1 MTNNENDVDIDPQE
15 EFDREPVEKASL
27 KETWDSNPML
37 KIAAVI
43 IGIAVIGGLYYTF
56 AGGEEKNNHS
66 VVATPST
73 AAKNIPGQNQVDTEY
88 KQKIEEVNKK
98 NAADASHTGT
108 SSMPIPLGTGS
119 DTGLTV
125 PPAPAAQTAD
135 PLAEWRDR
143 AEKRR
148 QQIETSAPPPEENE
162 APPEVVPVVTPIRP
176 QPQQKMDPNAAK
188 LLAEQMRAII
198 LSQVPKQA
206 SRIRVTTKLS
216 AYDAKLVSD
225 KEKATAAATNAAGSA
240 AGTDLSGKSVSA
252 DGTPKAADTK
262 VIVPA
267 GNIAYAQ
274 LLNDLNSDIKGPV
287 LAQILS
293 GPFEGARAIGEF
305 ARQDEYMTLSFK
317 RLVKDGVT
325 YSINGIALDE
335 NTTLAANQTDVDHH
349 YFQRIILPAAAQFL
363 TGYTQAAAQT
373 TQTATPVG
381 DSTEVTSPAPDTR
394 QEIMQGATQ
403 AASNISS
410 ILTQDQGRPVTVYVA
425 RGTTLGIL
433 FMDTVTTAS
442 ATK

>member
-1 MTNNENDVDIDPQE
+1 MTNNENDVDIEPQE
-15 EFDREPVEKASL
+15 EFDREPVEKVSL

-43 IGIAVIGGLYYTF
+43 IGIAVLGGLYYTF
-56 AGGEEKNNHS
+56 AGGDEKNNHS

-73 AAKNIPGQNQVDTEY
+73 GAKAIPGTQTADPDYTKRIQ
-88 KQKIEEVNKK
+88 EENNK
-98 NAADASHTGT
+98 NAAAAAKGSG
-108 SSMPIPLGTGS
+108 SSMPIPINAGS
-119 DTGLTV
+119 DSNLTV
-125 PPAPAAQTAD
+125 PPAPATAAAD

-148 QQIETSAPPPEENE
+148 AAIETATPPPEVNE

-188 LLAEQMRAII
+188 ILAEQMRAII
-198 LSQVPKQA
+198 TSQVPKPA

-216 AYDAKLVSD
+216 AYDSKLHDDAAKA
-225 KEKATAAATNAAGSA
+225 ATAGTGAALDSAGRPIPAATEGA
-240 AGTDLSGKSVSA
+240 TP
-252 DGTPKAADTK
+252 PKAADTK

-274 LLNDLNSDIKGPV
+274 LLNDLNSDVKGPV
-287 LAQILS
+287 LAQVLS

-305 ARQDEYMTLSFK
+305 ARQDEYLTLTFK

-325 YSINGIALDE
+325 YSVNGIALDE

-394 QEIMQGATQ
+394 QELMQGATQ

-410 ILTQDQGRPVTVYVA
+410 ILTQDQGRPITVYVA

-433 FMDTVTTAS
+433 FIDTVTTAS
-442 ATK
+442 ASK